1 MLITRT
7 ARQMLERM
15 LSPWDYSLVRR
26 SDLDRIPDVSPEF
39 RAIVDRVKPAT
50 MTTPERI
57 IGLCRALEYVV
68 RNQIHGDFVECGVYK
83 GGSTMAAALTLLH
96 LGVPDRTL
104 CLFDTFEGMSEPTEA
119 DIETFSGQ
127 RADALLA
134 STDKSSPYWAYAPL
148 EQVRRNLT
156 STGYP
161 PELLRFIKGRVEDTL
176 PSEAPDQISV
186 LRLDTDWYES
196 TKHELDT
203 LFPRLSVGGV
213 LIIDDYGFWSGARKA
228 VDEYFQEHGI
238 RMLLN
243 RLDFTGH
250 IGVKS

>member
-104 CLFDTFEGMSEPTEA
+104 CLFDTFEGMSSSVRAGGSACWMGYIPSMANLCTEA
-119 DIETFSGQ
+119 TVCKNSFAKRI
-127 RADALLA
+127 
-134 STDKSSPYWAYAPL
+134 
-148 EQVRRNLT
+148 
-156 STGYP
+156 
-161 PELLRFIKGRVEDTL
+161 
-176 PSEAPDQISV
+176 
-186 LRLDTDWYES
+186 
-196 TKHELDT
+196 
-203 LFPRLSVGGV
+203 
-213 LIIDDYGFWSGARKA
+213 
-228 VDEYFQEHGI
+228 
-238 RMLLN
+238 
-243 RLDFTGH
+243 
-250 IGVKS
+250 